1 MEPVS
6 HTLQSVLHRLTR
18 SNTGVYEG
26 EELSRSRELGG
37 TPCAELT
44 DRRRVEVAG
53 SIRSVSLRPRDGVPA
68 LEAELADGSGSV
80 TLLWLGRREI
90 AGIHPGQW
98 LRACGLV
105 SCRDGRKIIYNP
117 RYELT
122 SGPGA

>member
-1 MEPVS
+1 MELVS

-18 SNTGVYEG
+18 SNTWVYEG
-26 EELSRSRELGG
+26 EERGRSRELGG

-44 DRRRVEVAG
+44 DRCRAKVAG

-90 AGIHPGQW
+90 AGIKPGQW
-98 LRACGLV
+98 LRVSGLV
-105 SCRDGRKIIYNP
+105 SCRDGRRIIYNP

-122 SGPGA
+122 VGPGA